1 MELKLMEW
9 YYTKHN
15 KLGQTIKVKEFKEQ
29 AKKFSTDQSFLA
41 SKGWLEKF
49 KKRYQI
55 TLSLK

>member
-1 MELKLMEW
+1 MEIKLMEW
-9 YYTKHN
+9 YYTKLD

-29 AKKFSTDQSFLA
+29 AKKFASNQSFLA

-55 TLSLK
+55 TLS